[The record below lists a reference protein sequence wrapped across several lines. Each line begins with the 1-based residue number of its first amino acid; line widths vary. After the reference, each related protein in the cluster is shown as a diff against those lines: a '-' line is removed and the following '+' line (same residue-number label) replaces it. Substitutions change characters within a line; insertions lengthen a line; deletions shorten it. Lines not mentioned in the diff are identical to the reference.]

1 MTVSASNI
9 IYIKNATSVYQM
21 LKALKKCL
29 APMDEARI
37 LEVEQKYQRLKRYN
51 KWEKV
56 EKWLKDWEIT
66 YTDAKELQLP
76 EVTGNRPQIN
86 FTGAISAIDS
96 NYALMQDYIWNE
108 KVQKGE
114 ALPDLYNLA
123 E

>member
-1 MTVSASNI
+1 
-9 IYIKNATSVYQM
+9 M

-66 YTDAKELQLP
+66 YEDAKELQLP
-76 EVTGNRPQIN
+76 EVTGNCLQID
-86 FTGAISAIDS
+86 FTRAISAINS
-96 NYALMQDYIWNE
+96 NYALTEDYILNE
-108 KVQKGE
+108 KIQKGE
-114 ALPDLYNLA
+114 ALPDLYDLV
-123 E
+123 ERF